1 MIGDI
6 LLLAEKHQR
15 AARKMEERL
24 RAHPAEKLVVAIAGE
39 SGSGKSELAHAL
51 ARLLKDVPRTAKIL
65 HLDDYFRVPPAERT
79 AWRQH
84 HGIAAV
90 GDGEIDWPR
99 VERHVDAFRRGE
111 RATLPSIDLLTDQ
124 TDQLTTDFAGIPVLI
139 VEGLYALRAPADVRV
154 LIDLTY
160 HETRKAQLLRGKEPQ
175 TVFRAQVLEREHQVV
190 QSMRHL
196 ADWWVTREFD
206 VIDGR
211 APEATFEAVG

>member
-1 MIGDI
+1 MIGDV
-6 LLLAEKHQR
+6 LLLAEKHQW

-24 RAHPAEKLVVAIAGE
+24 REYRVGKLVVAIAGE

-51 ARLLKDVPRTAKIL
+51 ARRLKDELRPAKIL
-65 HLDDYFRVPPAERT
+65 HLDDYFRIPPAERT
-79 AWRQH
+79 AWRQR
-84 HGIAAV
+84 HGLAAV
-90 GDGEIDWPR
+90 GDEEIDWPR
-99 VERHVDAFRRGE
+99 VERHVAAFRRGE

-124 TDQLTTDFAGIPVLI
+124 VDELTTDFAGIPVLI

-190 QSMRHL
+190 QSLRHL
-196 ADWWVTREFD
+196 ADWWVTRELD
-206 VIDGR
+206 VIDVEP
-211 APEATFEAVG
+211 PEAALEAVG